1 MSYIVAIVGRPNV
14 GKSTLYNRLIGERLA
29 IIDDVSG
36 VTRDRIYGHSIWNG
50 KDITVIDTGGFVKN
64 SEDVF
69 EAAIRDQVQIAVD
82 EADVIIFMG
91 DVTTGITYLDDQ
103 IADMLR
109 RSTKPVVVCV
119 NKVDNHARQL
129 SANEF
134 WALGFDN
141 TFFVSSIN
149 GSGTGD
155 LLDAVVDL
163 LPEKEIV
170 EDDPELPR
178 IAVVGQPNVGKSSFV
193 NALLGEERNIV
204 TDIAGTTRDSVN
216 SRYTKFGQDFIL
228 VDTAGIRKKSKVHEN
243 LEFYSVIRA
252 VKAIEDA
259 DICLLMID
267 AQTGVETQDMKIF
280 SLIQKRRKGIV
291 IMVNKWDLIENKET
305 NSVRDYENAIK
316 RKISPFN
323 DVPIL
328 FASALEKQRIFKAVE
343 LLMKVHKNR
352 TQKIKT
358 SELNEVMQEA
368 MEKYPPPA
376 HRGRLIKIKYVT
388 QLPTYF
394 PSFAF
399 FCNHPKHV
407 KESYR
412 NYLENQLRES
422 FDLTGVPINVH
433 FREK

>member
-36 VTRDRIYGHSIWNG
+36 VTRDRIYGHSVWNG
-50 KDITVIDTGGFVKN
+50 KDITVVDTGGFVKD
-64 SEDVF
+64 SDDVF
-69 EAAIRDQVQIAVD
+69 EAAIRDQVQIAID
-82 EADVIIFMG
+82 EADVIIFMT

-109 RSTKPVVVCV
+109 RNTKPVVVCV
-119 NKVDNHARQL
+119 NKVDNHTRQL

-155 LLDAVVDL
+155 LLDAVIDL
-163 LPEKEIV
+163 LPEKETT
-170 EDDPELPR
+170 EDDPNLPR

-193 NALLGEERNIV
+193 NALLDEDRNIV
-204 TDIAGTTRDSVN
+204 TDVAGTTRDAIN
-216 SRYTKFGQDFIL
+216 SRYTKFGHDFIL
-228 VDTAGIRKKSKVHEN
+228 IDTAGIRKKSRVHEN

-252 VKAIEDA
+252 VKAIEDS
-259 DICLLMID
+259 DVCLLMID
-267 AQTGVETQDMKIF
+267 AQTGVESQDMKIF
-280 SLIQKRRKGIV
+280 SLIQKRRKGLV
-291 IMVNKWDLIENKET
+291 IMVNKWDLIEDKET
-305 NSVRDYENAIK
+305 NTARDYEQAIK
-316 RKISPFN
+316 QKIAPFN

-343 LLMKVHKNR
+343 LLMQVHKNR

-358 SELNEVMQEA
+358 SVLNEVMQEA
-368 MEKYPPPA
+368 IEKYPPPA

-412 NYLENQLRES
+412 HYLENQLRDS
-422 FDLTGVPINVH
+422 FEFTGVPINVH